1 MKKNKKRSDGRLQSK
16 VYLGDG
22 QYKYVYAD
30 NNKELTRKID
40 EIKLLAGKGVDV
52 TAERDTFEDWSQRW
66 LKIKKPEISAKRYAA
81 YQYTL
86 KHFDSLKNVPI
97 CKIKTIDIQDI
108 ILDAA
113 DDGAA
118 KQTLSQY
125 KSVCRQVIQLAIDNR
140 VLDYNAANAV
150 KIPKSAPKE
159 TKRALTS
166 EEQKWITAPTD
177 HRGQRAAMIMMYAGL
192 RRGELIPLLWSD
204 IDLSK
209 RTITINKSVEMKNSR
224 PEVKEGAKT
233 TAGTRVISIPKVLA
247 DYLKGQPRSSFLVCP
262 DAHGNMYTE
271 GGWKRMWESYMH
283 ELNFR
288 FGDFSNV
295 MVTDKKTGELKKYV
309 LPKSRFA
316 PSKIPMVIPPITA
329 HWLRHTYIT
338 MLYLAGIDI
347 LTAKEQAGHSDIKTT
362 MQIYT
367 HLDAEYKTNQI
378 NKLDDYLS
386 KIG

>member
-140 VLDYNAANAV
+140 VLDYNAD
-150 KIPKSAPKE
+150 
-159 TKRALTS
+159 
-166 EEQKWITAPTD
+166 QCY
-177 HRGQRAAMIMMYAGL
+177 G
-192 RRGELIPLLWSD
+192 
-204 IDLSK
+204 
-209 RTITINKSVEMKNSR
+209 
-224 PEVKEGAKT
+224 
-233 TAGTRVISIPKVLA
+233 TAGK
-247 DYLKGQPRSSFLVCP
+247 LV
-262 DAHGNMYTE
+262 E
-271 GGWKRMWESYMH
+271 
-283 ELNFR
+283 F
-288 FGDFSNV
+288 
-295 MVTDKKTGELKKYV
+295 
-309 LPKSRFA
+309 
-316 PSKIPMVIPPITA
+316 
-329 HWLRHTYIT
+329 
-338 MLYLAGIDI
+338 
-347 LTAKEQAGHSDIKTT
+347 
-362 MQIYT
+362 
-367 HLDAEYKTNQI
+367 
-378 NKLDDYLS
+378 
-386 KIG
+386 